1 MVWWHPSGHWIFY
14 CSMARPRKRDR
25 IGSIKNH
32 EERDGKFS
40 FETLK
45 VEKENNLMNYKN
57 IVFLRIK
64 ILIGFFAL
72 IFLLLLISFN
82 NVIAQNDYPT
92 DDQVNAIA
100 KELYCPVC
108 ENTPLDVCPT
118 QACAQWRALIKEKLI
133 AGWSKE
139 EIKQYFV
146 DQYGDRVLA
155 QPPARGLNWLVYILP
170 PVVFVGG
177 IVVVYLNLKKIKKS
191 SEKVVQVSNNNND
204 KYLKEME
211 EALNV
216 LNNEEDLS

>member
-1 MVWWHPSGHWIFY
+1 
-14 CSMARPRKRDR
+14 
-25 IGSIKNH
+25 
-32 EERDGKFS
+32 
-40 FETLK
+40 
-45 VEKENNLMNYKN
+45 MNYKN

-118 QACAQWRALIKEKLI
+118 QACAQWRALIKDKLI